1 MMSVMSNEANENRVI
16 IVNKINQ
23 KQVKVLKCFK
33 KTENTFKG
41 NKITTSKYNILNFL
55 PLNLML

>member
-1 MMSVMSNEANENRVI
+1 MSNEANENRVI